1 MSAGAEMSAGA
12 SRLAATDS
20 GQQDGD
26 DPRQEDPVERAGPA
40 DRGDGGAEALDLA
53 QVEKDA
59 ADEGTQ
65 AARDVG
71 ERRGR
76 GAWGGAEWTAGRC
89 RASRRRTPARRPRAG
104 RPGRR
109 AGGRSRG

>member
-53 QVEKDA
+53 QVEKVA
-59 ADEGTQ
+59 ADEGTH

-76 GAWGGAEWTAGRC
+76 GARKRQGDGDSRQRRNEGRHGD
-89 RASRRRTPARRPRAG
+89 ADT
-104 RPGRR
+104 RPGPREEV
-109 AGGRSRG
+109 